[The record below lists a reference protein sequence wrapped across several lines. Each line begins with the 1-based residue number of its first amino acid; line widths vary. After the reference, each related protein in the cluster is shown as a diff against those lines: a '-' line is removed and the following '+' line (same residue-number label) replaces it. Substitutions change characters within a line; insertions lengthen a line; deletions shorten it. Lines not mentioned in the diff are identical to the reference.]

1 MMKEADI
8 AAVKNR
14 LHESLSEAMVIQE
27 LAPALAVL
35 AEVTASQHAG
45 FYRFPRYSV
54 GKVGEAMIE
63 CVAEGPE
70 TLLAEWRNALKP
82 LQPAP
87 LHASQKAMAT
97 LGVSELLVVAFEPAP
112 YGERGSVGIVLG
124 RGGPAYTKR
133 EIAALEAV
141 QSELVAAHK
150 RIRRFESV
158 TGQYAGLATLIEK
171 RLGACAA
178 LATAKGEVVWMSQ
191 NARALLGDAGKERL
205 EERLAGALKEAAKDA
220 SSKAAREFT
229 LMPEGKA
236 RVFGAMSFVR
246 ESPETSVHYI
256 AVELFGSD
264 VESHND
270 EAKLTRTEREVYQLL
285 KQGLSNDEIAKAR
298 FVSVETVRSHVKSV
312 FAKLGVSSR
321 VELLVKK
328 PEAKE

>member
-1 MMKEADI
+1 MSEELKA
-8 AAVKNR
+8 R
-14 LHESLSEAMVIQE
+14 LHDALSEVMVIKELEPALAILSEA
-27 LAPALAVL
+27 
-35 AEVTASQHAG
+35 TGSSRAG

-54 GKVGEAMIE
+54 GALGEAMIAAAGDE
-63 CVAEGPE
+63 IAGVWRDELVPLVPKVITLDTAPKE
-70 TLLAEWRNALKP
+70 LLALAAK
-82 LQPAP
+82 
-87 LHASQKAMAT
+87 
-97 LGVSELLVVAFEPAP
+97 ELLVVAFEPAP
-112 YGERGSVGIVLG
+112 FGERGAVGMAFA
-124 RGGPAYTKR
+124 REKKR
-133 EIAALEAV
+133 YGKDETAILTAC
-141 QSELVAAHK
+141 QQELVSAHK

-191 NARALLGDAGKERL
+191 NARALLGDEGRERL

-220 SSKAAREFT
+220 GSKGAREFT
-229 LMPEGKA
+229 LMPDGKS

-264 VESHND
+264 VESHKD
-270 EAKLTRTEREVYQLL
+270 EAKLTRTEREVYVLL
-285 KQGLSNDEIAKAR
+285 KQGKSNDEIAKAR

-321 VELLVKK
+321 VELLTKK
-328 PEAKE
+328 PSE